1 MKMILNDKQDCID
14 SIAKVL
20 ERIAAWRKAIA
31 VNFPDDNRN
40 IVAAATLE
48 KLAVDVANLTDEQWS
63 RSKAL
68 LRLGFW
74 NVAQRIEPGCSL
86 GRIPQQGK
94 GFQFLCQ
101 STCSAVVAVESRVMA
116 VLSMTKVKP
125 TSSIGE
131 NAARNILS
139 AWKGKHVADACIAAT
154 QIGLIHSGGL
164 LAYNRAKDILMAG
177 FEVRLIDDIHWSTVN
192 EAFQNGRNSG
202 FGTTLSIA
210 GLVSW

>member
-1 MKMILNDKQDCID
+1 
-14 SIAKVL
+14 
-20 ERIAAWRKAIA
+20 
-31 VNFPDDNRN
+31 
-40 IVAAATLE
+40 
-48 KLAVDVANLTDEQWS
+48 
-63 RSKAL
+63 
-68 LRLGFW
+68 
-74 NVAQRIEPGCSL
+74 
-86 GRIPQQGK
+86 
-94 GFQFLCQ
+94 
-101 STCSAVVAVESRVMA
+101 MA

-131 NAARNILS
+131 NATRNILS

-192 EAFQNGRNSG
+192 EALQNGRNSG